1 MAKKPVFLDDIK
13 WGNIELEG
21 FSDEQLFDPNLNRR
35 LANRLKAQDP
45 EYRKNHA
52 EAIAQLKQDPEWRKN
67 HAEAIAQRTQDP
79 EWRKKN
85 AESNRRKAQDPKW
98 QKNHAEA
105 IAQRTQDPEWRKK
118 NAESNRRQAQ
128 DPKWQAAHKA
138 GIRLH
143 HRRSIVTPEGQFDSR
158 AEAVDYYLDNKILP
172 TRKTRES
179 VRKFLDTQTKK
190 EGSGF
195 YYEDT
200 R

>member
-1 MAKKPVFLDDIK
+1 MAKKPVFLDDVE

-21 FSDEQLFDPNLNRR
+21 FSDEQLFDPLLNRR
-35 LANRLKAQDP
+35 LAMKVRSEDP
-45 EYRKNHA
+45 EFLKN
-52 EAIAQLKQDPEWRKN
+52 
-67 HAEAIAQRTQDP
+67 TT
-79 EWRKKN
+79 
-85 AESNRRKAQDPKW
+85 ESNRRKAQDPKW
-98 QKNHAEA
+98 LKKTAKTGKRRAQDPKWQKNTTEA
-105 IAQRTQDPEWRKK
+105 NKRK
-118 NAESNRRQAQ
+118 AQ

-143 HRRSIVTPEGQFDSR
+143 QGRAIVTPEGQFDSI

-172 TRKTRES
+172 TRKTRRS
-179 VRKFLDTQTKK
+179 VRKFLDTQSKK

>member
-1 MAKKPVFLDDIK
+1 MIKVDWNNIDWDQFDDAPAIK
-13 WGNIELEG
+13 SQQHVDSI
-21 FSDEQLFDPNLNRR
+21 DR
-35 LANRLKAQDP
+35 NRLLAQDP
-45 EYRKNHA
+45 EWQKKNA
-52 EAIAQLKQDPEWRKN
+52 ESNRRQAQDPEWRKN
-67 HAEAIAQRTQDP
+67 TAEAIAQRTQDP

-98 QKNHAEA
+98 QKNN
-105 IAQRTQDPEWRKK
+105 AQANKLKAQDPEWR
-118 NAESNRRQAQ
+118 
-128 DPKWQAAHKA
+128 AALKA

>member
-52 EAIAQLKQDPEWRKN
+52 EAIAQLKQDPEWR
-67 HAEAIAQRTQDP
+67 
-79 EWRKKN
+79 
-85 AESNRRKAQDPKW
+85 
-98 QKNHAEA
+98 KNHAEA